1 MNKIKKLVVWLSF
14 SSRSSALLAFI
25 AAFLTCI
32 GANAYCWGNALF
44 SHDSLMIDQSIDV
57 QHNYAIGRFLVP
69 ALCMLRGWWASPVIV
84 GVGGALLLSFSIAL
98 IVWFLSIRK
107 RFVII
112 LFAALLSLNSCII
125 LINATYINFFD
136 SMMMS
141 LLCSVLA
148 FGFWK
153 KEGLLSGICAVFCLI
168 GTFALYQV
176 YVEVYLTLLVLYIVQ
191 KCVNES
197 SLIGLARKVLKSL
210 LILIVSFLFYIALWK
225 LVLEVSGVTLSDA
238 SNSLGSIGLLSAEEA
253 IKTLVTAYCRPFL
266 FLLQPATH
274 FMILCGVIN
283 FGSLIVGFVGVVILA
298 CRSRFKSK
306 FRIALVVVCLLLLPL
321 ASDCLS
327 LVSTSLF
334 HGLMIWPWFLLCY
347 VPAALVLNDLQPDF
361 ASRTTLDSSLI
372 TVALTCFMGIILI
385 GSNWVYGNR
394 VYFEKELQAQATLS
408 VATRIVDRI
417 ETIPGYK
424 PGETPVV
431 IIGDINNNP
440 YFKGRWSTSVPV
452 SPLINRFGI
461 DKCYAVGFVN
471 SFGFT
476 YVESFKNYAN
486 YILHTPINIIGI
498 PSTNKMDLGS
508 SFEKDPFPS
517 EESIFLC
524 DGVVVVVLS

>member
-1 MNKIKKLVVWLSF
+1 MDKIKKSVGWLSF
-14 SSRSSALLAFI
+14 FSRSAALLAFI
-25 AAFLTCI
+25 TAFLTCI
-32 GANAYCWGNALF
+32 GANAYCWSNALF

-69 ALCMLRGWWASPVIV
+69 LLCMLRGWWASPVIV
-84 GVGGALLLSFSIAL
+84 GFEGALFLSFSIAL

-107 RFVII
+107 RFVVI

-153 KEGLLSGICAVFCLI
+153 KEGLLSGICAVFCLV

-176 YVEVYLTLLVLYIVQ
+176 YVEVYLMLLILYIVQ
-191 KCVNES
+191 ECINES
-197 SLIGLARKVLKSL
+197 SLIGLARKVLRSL
-210 LILIVSFLFYIALWK
+210 LILIVAFLFYIALWK
-225 LVLEVSGVTLSDA
+225 LVLEVAGVALSDA
-238 SNSLGSIGLLSAEEA
+238 SNSLGSIGLLSAEEVIRA
-253 IKTLVTAYCRPFL
+253 LVTAYCRPFL

-283 FGSLIVGFVGVVILA
+283 LGSLIVGFAGVVILA
-298 CRSRFKSK
+298 CRSRFKSQL
-306 FRIALVVVCLLLLPL
+306 RITLVAVCLLLLPL
-321 ASDCLS
+321 VSDCVS

-347 VPAALVLNDLQPDF
+347 APAALVFNDLQPD
-361 ASRTTLDSSLI
+361 SVSCTTSGSSLI
-372 TVALTCFMGIILI
+372 VTTLICFIGIILI

-394 VYFEKELQAQATLS
+394 VYFERELQAQATLS

-417 ETIPGYK
+417 EMIPEYK

-452 SPLINRFGI
+452 SPLIDKFGI
-461 DKCYAVGFVN
+461 GKCYAVGFVN

-486 YILHTPINIIGI
+486 YILHTPINVIDIT
-498 PSTNKMDLGS
+498 STSKIDLGS

-517 EESIFLC
+517 DGSVFLH
-524 DGVVVVVLS
+524 DGVVVAVLS